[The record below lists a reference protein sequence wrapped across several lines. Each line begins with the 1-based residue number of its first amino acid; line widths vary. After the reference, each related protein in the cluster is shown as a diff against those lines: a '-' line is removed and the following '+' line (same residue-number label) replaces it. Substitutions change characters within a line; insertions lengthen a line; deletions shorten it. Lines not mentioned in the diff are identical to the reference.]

1 MMPDLALIAAATA
14 GGGVVISMLTQWRRN
29 VRREAASAREA
40 LELWRKECSERFE
53 ELRKADETLEAS
65 LQSTRDVLRNGRL
78 NRSTRTAALQ
88 LLRTGMSAD
97 SAASSLGVPKREM
110 RLIARVFLLLSA
122 NSGDAGLKSGGKI
135 AELKDSGFNG
145 LTRR

>member
-1 MMPDLALIAAATA
+1 MMPDLALIGGAAA
-14 GGGVVISMLTQWRRN
+14 GVGVAIWMLTQWRRN

-88 LLRTGMSAD
+88 LLRTGMSPD

-122 NSGDAGLKSGGKI
+122 NSGDGGLKGGGRGSSG
-135 AELKDSGFNG
+135 EEPRLLK
-145 LTRR
+145 L